1 MRHRVGAFFAG
12 APVLARETLTVLQ
25 KLASPEVFRKITW
38 ENGTKLLKLRS

>member
-1 MRHRVGAFFAG
+1 VSKEPWINGKC
-12 APVLARETLTVLQ
+12 VARETLTVLQ